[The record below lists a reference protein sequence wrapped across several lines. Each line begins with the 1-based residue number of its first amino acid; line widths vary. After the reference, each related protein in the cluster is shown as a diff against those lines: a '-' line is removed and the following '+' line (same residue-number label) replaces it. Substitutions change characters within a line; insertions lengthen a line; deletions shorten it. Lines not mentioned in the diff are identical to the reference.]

1 MGVSLRRRPLLVVAI
16 VTDAIHNSPMTTAAV
31 KEQIDAMSDDDR
43 FFAAAYLQ
51 HLANEGDEQ
60 RKARLDARMKR
71 MDEGRKISQE
81 QLLELHAQL
90 EAQGL

>member
-1 MGVSLRRRPLLVVAI
+1 
-16 VTDAIHNSPMTTAAV
+16 MTNTAV

-60 RKARLDARMKR
+60 RQARLDARMTR

-81 QLLELHAQL
+81 QLLELHKQL
-90 EAQGL
+90 DAQGL